1 MAVSAW
7 STFAI
12 AFKTSQHWSMRRAQ
26 IHIVSKRT
34 KLEEVLTV
42 LIESGLAY
50 TVLWAVFFAESLVSA
65 GDESGTNFALGWLQ
79 VIMAVVVPIYPMW
92 ILMVVASAKDDAPNA
107 IQLRTLDPVTLAG
120 TTVDMERGNEYKEVR
135 TQESP
140 RPGSGSYA

>member
-1 MAVSAW
+1 M
-7 STFAI
+7 
-12 AFKTSQHWSMRRAQ
+12 HRAQ

-65 GDESGTNFALGWLQ
+65 GDEDVTNFALGWLQ

-107 IQLRTLDPVTLAG
+107 MQLRTLDPVTLAG
-120 TTVDMERGNEYKEVR
+120 TTVDTERGNEYKEVR

-140 RPGSGSYA
+140 RLGSGNYA